1 MDVTF
6 DSAALAALCNSEER
20 LSQRW
25 GPDIGKTVGRRL
37 FDLAASTAA
46 NLDRIPEAKISV
58 NGTGETTIIF
68 SKRIVIRGVINPSQ
82 ARTRASR
89 ADADCIVITSLD
101 VQGSDRR

>member
-1 MDVTF
+1 MTF

-37 FDLAASTAA
+37 FDLAASTTT
-46 NLDRIPEAKISV
+46 NLDRISEVKISV

-68 SKRIVIRGVINPSQ
+68 SGRIIIRGVINPWQ
-82 ARTRASR
+82 ARTHASR
-89 ADADCIVITSLD
+89 VDEDCMVITSLD
-101 VQGSDRR
+101 VQGSNRR